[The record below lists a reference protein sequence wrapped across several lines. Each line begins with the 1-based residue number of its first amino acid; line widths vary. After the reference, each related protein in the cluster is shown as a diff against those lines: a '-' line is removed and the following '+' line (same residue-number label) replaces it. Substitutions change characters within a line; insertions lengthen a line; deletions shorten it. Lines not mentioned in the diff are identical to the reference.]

1 MIRFEHSSSWDPWV
15 YHAHFSIQTAP
26 TKAILA
32 SWASIPRGPLY
43 SASKHAILGLMRSL
57 SPEFEANNIRIGTI
71 HPSDTGILPLAVKVF
86 LAGIPFTPVS
96 RIASTIIH
104 VATNP
109 DPPTNGSAWLLTDDG
124 PAFMV
129 PREEF
134 KLGVYKMIDD
144 RKNRLL
150 KIAGGV
156 TFYGRLFYRLMVY
169 FAIIPLVVGGM
180 IMFKMAWPIR
190 VPS

>member
-1 MIRFEHSSSWDPWV
+1 
-15 YHAHFSIQTAP
+15 
-26 TKAILA
+26 
-32 SWASIPRGPLY
+32 
-43 SASKHAILGLMRSL
+43 
-57 SPEFEANNIRIGTI
+57 
-71 HPSDTGILPLAVKVF
+71 
-86 LAGIPFTPVS
+86 
-96 RIASTIIH
+96 
-104 VATNP
+104 
-109 DPPTNGSAWLLTDDG
+109 
-124 PAFMV
+124 MV

-150 KIAGGV
+150 KCVVRSRLYHRESIRSPYRIAGGV

-190 VPS
+190 V